1 MKIAALTTQLYSI
14 PPWAAAF
21 VFSQV
26 VAYFSDRLR
35 HRFLFVIIPICISLA
50 GLAMLLN
57 IHNKRH
63 VEYGALFLVTSGTYS
78 AMPVIVCWF
87 AMNLG
92 GHTRRSV
99 GTAWQVGFG
108 NSTFLTLISFFF
120 SKLKDLWDLTNIS
133 QLVALLLHIRSL
145 PKMRLTIETDSSFAF
160 HSPVFQLQLVSCI
173 CWAYGAQITSDR
185 ISKKPLFRTRLT
197 TR

>member
-1 MKIAALTTQLYSI
+1 MPTPSSKATATAVCNIPIKQCTQLTRSALTTQLYSV

-21 VFSQV
+21 AFSQV

-35 HRFLFVIIPICISLA
+35 HRFLFTIIPICITLV

-57 IHNKRH
+57 IHNHRH

-92 GHTRRSV
+92 GHKRRSV

-108 NSTFLTLISFFF
+108 NSTFISPF
-120 SKLKDLWDLTNIS
+120 L
-133 QLVALLLHIRSL
+133 
-145 PKMRLTIETDSSFAF
+145 
-160 HSPVFQLQLVSCI
+160 
-173 CWAYGAQITSDR
+173 SDE
-185 ISKKPLFRTRLT
+185 IY
-197 TR
+197 